1 VSGTALLDVN
11 VLLALFDAAH
21 VAHAQTGRWLLGNP
35 TRWATCAI
43 TENGF
48 ARIRANPSYPSP
60 IPVAQSLAQLE
71 RARESAEH
79 EFWPCDV
86 SLADPATVD
95 RSRLLT
101 GSATTDAYLLALAV
115 RHGGRLVTFDQ
126 RITLESVP
134 GARPDHLVVLRSGN

>member
-1 VSGTALLDVN
+1 MSGAALLDVN
-11 VLLALFDAAH
+11 VLLALFDSTH
-21 VAHAQTGRWLLGNP
+21 MAHAQTARWLLGNL
-35 TRWATCAI
+35 TRWATCAV

-60 IPVAQSLAQLE
+60 IPVARSLAQLE
-71 RARESAEH
+71 RARQSAEH

-101 GSATTDAYLLALAV
+101 GSATTDVYLLALAV
-115 RHGGRLVTFDQ
+115 RHNGRLVTLDQ
-126 RITLESVP
+126 RITPEAVP
-134 GARPDHLVVLRSGN
+134 GALPEHLVVLRAGG